1 MSFENNVFINCPFD
15 NQYKPL
21 IKPIL
26 FTVLYFDLAPQISEN
41 ISSGEIRIDKIKSLI
56 RNSKYSIHDISRSEP
71 LNKGDLPRFNMPY
84 EMGLDIGCQS
94 FGTGKL
100 KSKKCLILDTDRY
113 RYLKIVSDIGGQD
126 IKEHNNEP
134 QKVIAKL
141 REWFSSVFETHFDS
155 PSSIWDRYLEFS
167 TDMTEQ
173 LQSEKWTIQEIDNL
187 PFSNYI
193 KLAKAWINKM
203 RNP

>member
-26 FTVLYFDLAPQISEN
+26 FTILYFDLAPQISEN

-126 IKEHNNEP
+126 IKEHNSEP

-141 REWFSSVFETHFDS
+141 REWFSSVLETHFDS
-155 PSSIWDRYLEFS
+155 PSLIWDRYLEFS

-173 LQSEKWTIQEIDNL
+173 LQSEKWTVQEIDNL